1 MSSDQYMK
9 QQYLT
14 LRDEIRAS
22 KARIFILLVLG
33 TLLVPLVGFLAKE
46 YSATY
51 ASASL
56 PFVILILMICFLME
70 QNCIIRAGKYL
81 KDHVEPHIEGVT
93 TWETWLESNHRL
105 RDTDR
110 YFFGSF
116 ILVFLIF
123 YAIGA
128 GTAVE
133 ALAAQWP
140 EYYKYSGFAY
150 GMGALWFLAVLLR
163 HWHSCTTTK

>member
-1 MSSDQYMK
+1 MSAEEFMK

-22 KARIFILLVLG
+22 KSRIFVLLILG
-33 TLLVPLVGFLAKE
+33 TLLIPVAGFAAKE
-46 YSATY
+46 FAATY
-51 ASASL
+51 ASASM
-56 PFVILILMICFLME
+56 PFVILILMIAFLME

-93 TWETWLESNHRL
+93 TWETWLESNHKL

-116 ILVFLIF
+116 ILVFFIF
-123 YAIGA
+123 YTIGA
-128 GTAVE
+128 GTAVD

-140 EYYKYSGFAY
+140 DQYKYAAFAY
-150 GMGALWFLAVLLR
+150 GMGALWFIAVLFR
-163 HWHSCTTTK
+163 HWRSSTSTI